1 MLELLRRRAVGEL
14 LRLLDEPLQLRGVRG
29 RRRAQRVPP
38 RGQFGTHAARPRARA
53 RSETEG
59 RTGVVGA
66 LAAPRCK
73 FESVMGPDE
82 AGTAERRR
90 ADSSVLGS
98 AEVRRELRREKPG
111 AVASRSAISRN
122 SSDG

>member
-1 MLELLRRRAVGEL
+1 MTYFYTNLNYLNL
-14 LRLLDEPLQLRGVRG
+14 
-29 RRRAQRVPP
+29 
-38 RGQFGTHAARPRARA
+38 FNI
-53 RSETEG
+53 TEDPTESHDLKE
-59 RTGVVGA
+59 RMPGA
-66 LAAPRCK
+66 LAVPRCK
-73 FESVMGPDE
+73 FESVMGTAE

-90 ADSSVLGS
+90 ADSSVPGS